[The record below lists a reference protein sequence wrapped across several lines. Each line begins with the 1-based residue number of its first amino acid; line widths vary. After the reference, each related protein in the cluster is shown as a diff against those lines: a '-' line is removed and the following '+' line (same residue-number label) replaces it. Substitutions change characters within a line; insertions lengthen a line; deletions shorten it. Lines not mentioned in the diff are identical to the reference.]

1 MSNTII
7 YITDPDGKKVPAEVR
22 SAVPESILTCMY
34 RDFNTAR
41 LVAVTFDWVKETS
54 SWKSSD
60 GFISD
65 FYVESIPREEVSVR
79 IP

>member
-7 YITDPDGKKVPAEVR
+7 YITDSDGNKVPAEVR
-22 SAVPESILTCMY
+22 SAEFESSLVCIY
-34 RDFNTAR
+34 RDYRTAR
-41 LVAVTFDWVKETS
+41 LVAVTFNWVKETS

-60 GFISD
+60 GFTSD
-65 FYVESIPREEVSVR
+65 FSVESVPREEVSVR

>member
-1 MSNTII
+1 MSNSII
-7 YITDPDGKKVPAEVR
+7 YITDAEGNKFPAEVR
-22 SAVPESILTCMY
+22 SAVPESSLVCMY
-34 RDFNTAR
+34 RDYRTAR
-41 LVAVTFDWVKETS
+41 LVAVTFNWVKETS